1 MREKKALI
9 SFIRMSDEV
18 LLSSTNTV
26 IVALTGNAAYATPTP
41 DMATVGAARD
51 DFRDKLAAARRKGSP
66 LETSIKNESRAALE
80 KLLTQLAYYVNIT
93 AGGSLPV
100 LLSSGFPVS
109 AEPAP
114 GLIPDSPGG
123 LRLRDGRQRGQMR
136 LDFTPVTGATGYE
149 YRFTNEL
156 GSDGQPVFKD
166 RFHTTSSRNNVLSPV
181 EAAKVYYVQVR
192 AMNTQG
198 YGDWS
203 YTLDY
208 VARE

>member
-1 MREKKALI
+1 MI
-9 SFIRMSDEV
+9 SFNRMSDEV

-26 IVALTGNAAYATPTP
+26 IVALTGNTAYATPTP
-41 DMATVGAARD
+41 DLATVEAARD
-51 DFRDKLAAARRKGSP
+51 YFRDKLAAARRKGSP

-80 KLLTQLAYYVNIT
+80 ELLRQLAYYVNIT
-93 AGGSLPV
+93 AGSSLPV

-109 AEPAP
+109 AEPTS
-114 GLIPDSPGG
+114 GLIPDAPGG

-149 YRFTNEL
+149 YRFTNEM
-156 GSDGQPVFKD
+156 GPDGQPVFHD
-166 RFHTTSSRNNVLSPV
+166 RYHTTSSRNNVLSPV
-181 EAAKVYYVQVR
+181 ETARIYYVQVR
-192 AMNTQG
+192 ALNTQG

-208 VARE
+208 VAR